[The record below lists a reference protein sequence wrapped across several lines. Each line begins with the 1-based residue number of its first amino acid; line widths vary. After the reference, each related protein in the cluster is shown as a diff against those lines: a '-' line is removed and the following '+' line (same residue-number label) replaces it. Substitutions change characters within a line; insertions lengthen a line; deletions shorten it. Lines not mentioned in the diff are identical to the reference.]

1 MLELVGQIKMEE
13 MCVLGLQRFVD
24 VIDYVDY
31 KNTSIS
37 MECNDESDL

>member
-1 MLELVGQIKMEE
+1 MYQVITDICYFMQ
-13 MCVLGLQRFVD
+13 QFVD

-37 MECNDESDL
+37 I